1 MMRRRRPL
9 MRGAMVGGVGYMAG
23 KAGANRAAQEQSQ
36 EQRLAEVESQQAAA
50 PPPPP
55 PPPPPGPPAGD
66 STGGKIEQLKQL
78 GELRDSGVLTAEEFE
93 REKQKILNG

>member
-36 EQRLAEVESQQAAA
+36 DQRLAEVESQQQA
-50 PPPPP
+50 PP
-55 PPPPPGPPAGD
+55 PPPPPGPPAGAAAG
-66 STGGKIEQLKQL
+66 SAIEQLKQL

-93 REKQKILNG
+93 REKQKILNNG